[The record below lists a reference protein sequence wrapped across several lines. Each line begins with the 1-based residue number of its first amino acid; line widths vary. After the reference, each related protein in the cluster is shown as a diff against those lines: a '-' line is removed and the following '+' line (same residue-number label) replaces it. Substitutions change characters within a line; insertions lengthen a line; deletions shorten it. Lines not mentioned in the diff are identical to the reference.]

1 MWFLFNLKSLIRA
14 DIQLKYTG
22 VGKAAVGSRL
32 ATHHEYPPPPTHTH
46 HTHTVQFCH
55 MHVKL
60 SNIQKA
66 QTLDT

>member
-32 ATHHEYPPPPTHTH
+32 ATHHE
-46 HTHTVQFCH
+46 
-55 MHVKL
+55 
-60 SNIQKA
+60 
-66 QTLDT
+66 

>member
-32 ATHHEYPPPPTHTH
+32 ATHHEYPPPPHTH